1 MLESPGRL
9 PKLSKSLPDWHSSG
23 PRRITLSDHCLWT
36 FPCTTI
42 HHGAFPNICSSSDA
56 FLLVNTVKTQY
67 KSSSLCPHSYYG
79 FWVDLWYAFV
89 LEPISPSLV
98 CVCVCFFKKKKKTSL
113 YLVWIF
119 FFLEKKY
126 GKILIKIIDTKQL
139 FLKYF
144 NLFYNL
150 SKWNLMF
157 FFFFGVWN
165 KFNVSLNP

>member
-1 MLESPGRL
+1 MWWSSFFPRYFRGLITSSRPWSLSSLLESPGRL

-79 FWVDLWYAFV
+79 FWVYLWCAFV
-89 LEPISPSLV
+89 LESISSSLV
-98 CVCVCFFKKKKKTSL
+98 CVCFCFFKKKKKKTKASL

-119 FFLEKKY
+119 FFF
-126 GKILIKIIDTKQL
+126 
-139 FLKYF
+139 FLRRSMENF
-144 NLFYNL
+144 
-150 SKWNLMF
+150 
-157 FFFFGVWN
+157 
-165 KFNVSLNP
+165 